1 MLSSLFT
8 LALVPLIAA
17 QVITPPPRTYV
28 NTAVAR
34 TVELGGASTLVT
46 TQFNVKALADSPGPY
61 HLALVGEGDA
71 LPAWW
76 EVAKSGK
83 PIEGVILADEG

>member
-1 MLSSLFT
+1 MLSRLLS

-17 QVITPPPRTYV
+17 QVVTPPPQTYV

-34 TVELGGASTLVT
+34 TVELGGATTLVT

-61 HLALVGEGDA
+61 HLALAGEGDVE
-71 LPAWW
+71 PAWW
-76 EVAKSGK
+76 EVAKSNK
-83 PIEGVILADEG
+83 PIEGVRLLDEG